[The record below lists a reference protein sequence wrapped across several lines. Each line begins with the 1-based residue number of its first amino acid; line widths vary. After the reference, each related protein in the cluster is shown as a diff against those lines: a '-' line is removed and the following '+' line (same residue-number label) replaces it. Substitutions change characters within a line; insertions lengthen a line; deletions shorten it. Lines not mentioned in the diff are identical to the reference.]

1 MVKGTMN
8 LEEARNVRK
17 TCRVED
23 PKRLPAEYKST
34 ATPIIILKV
43 IILKRMVGKKAVK
56 VCNGFSQVTI
66 KPDVRLLR
74 IQCCTFGFHKVQ
86 KYLTNR

>member
-1 MVKGTMN
+1 MVKGTVN

-34 ATPIIILKV
+34 ATPIIILNV
-43 IILKRMVGKKAVK
+43 IILKRIVVK
-56 VCNGFSQVTI
+56 EGCKSV
-66 KPDVRLLR
+66 
-74 IQCCTFGFHKVQ
+74 
-86 KYLTNR
+86 